1 MGSKKI
7 SDIGINNWSNYYTN
21 KEVIIPPT
29 YPSESMLRIIFGQY
43 LNNPINLS
51 ANSKVLD
58 VGCGRGNNLVPFI
71 DRGYECY
78 GVEVTQEAAD
88 SITTALSKQGYN
100 INIKEGT
107 NTSIP
112 YSDNTFDLLLS
123 INVLH
128 YENSEENIQKAL
140 EEYKRVLKDG
150 GTLYLSTVGP
160 NHEIYQLAEIIS
172 PHLYKIKEYDFRN
185 DEVYFYFDNE
195 KYLKNYLSKYF
206 SNVEIGS
213 VNEKLMTR
221 ELDFMVA
228 LCR

>member
-150 GTLYLSTVGP
+150 GALYLSTVGS